1 MSPLRCASDTESTK
15 AHFSVSEEVPTALP
29 FDGPF
34 DLICAFS
41 VFTHLSEKTTRAAFN
56 TGRRYIADDGVL
68 LITIRPKQYWQVHS
82 EAVADRMIAEHD
94 QKGFAFL
101 PSNRPR
107 IDGDVTYGDTSMSI
121 PYLAA
126 NFPCW

>member
-1 MSPLRCASDTESTK
+1 MSPLRCERYGVK
-15 AHFSVSEEVPTALP
+15 AHFAVSEEVPTALP

-41 VFTHLSEKTTRAAFN
+41 VFTHLSAKKPLARPS
-56 TGRRYIADDGVL
+56 IQDADTSPMML